1 MQRNAMKYE
10 VQARKQIYTR
20 NNTMTTHHALDATRR
35 MGESMMCGDRR
46 FSTVYYYFFRRLC
59 ACMFGLEASLC
70 FVKERIWFCMRH
82 RFSSSHTVLSSTFN
96 RSFFLYWGGIDVLNV
111 IVHAAIEHI
120 RMQIAPVASRNFGVG
135 CGQWRTSFELNWQS
149 IAAMNYNTYLHIQ
162 DVHCIHWHRYI

>member
-96 RSFFLYWGGIDVLNV
+96 RSFFFVLRRNRCTEC
-111 IVHAAIEHI
+111 HRARCNWAYSN
-120 RMQIAPVASRNFGVG
+120 ANCASRQSQF
-135 CGQWRTSFELNWQS
+135 WRWVWAVTHQFWTELT
-149 IAAMNYNTYLHIQ
+149 I
-162 DVHCIHWHRYI
+162 HCSHEL